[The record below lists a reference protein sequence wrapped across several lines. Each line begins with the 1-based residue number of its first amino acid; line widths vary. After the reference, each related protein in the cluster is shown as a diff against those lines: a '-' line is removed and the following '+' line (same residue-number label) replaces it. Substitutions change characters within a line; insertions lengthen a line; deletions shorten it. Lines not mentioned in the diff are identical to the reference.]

1 MMLADSAIDLPVL
14 RLIHQNYSNFLYDV
28 IWNNSSMKDYNLSVQ
43 SPLFYPDKLT
53 LNNNGPLV
61 LNDSRYNFTVE
72 YRICSTLNYIH
83 YTLGKL

>member
-1 MMLADSAIDLPVL
+1 MLADSAIDLPVL

-28 IWNNSSMKDYNLSVQ
+28 IWNNSSVKEYNLSVQ

-53 LNNNGPLV
+53 LNNNSLLV

-72 YRICSTLNYIH
+72 YQICSTLNYIH